1 MKTRL
6 TEKYLKELGLR
17 LKLLRTSMNLDQT
30 TLAEIMRIGQ
40 SQVSKIELGQAAPTL
55 YHLLTIKRIA
65 EENDTELLENLS
77 WEWILEGKK
86 IKPK

>member
-17 LKLLRTSMNLDQT
+17 LKLIRTSMNLEQT

-65 EENDTELLENLS
+65 EENETELENLS
-77 WEWILEGKK
+77 WEWLLEGKK
-86 IKPK
+86 VKPK